1 MHQFSS
7 RCASSCGDRQSRMPK
22 IMESKI
28 RTVGKRSCSF
38 PTALQRVS
46 GQWLSVSTREKE
58 RVWVDLA
65 TRQSIGFAT
74 AAEPVDDALAFVGQV
89 VRLFDGAGNGE
100 LPERC
105 GRAAGWQYRRR
116 ENTPSEQDAPCADG
130 HYPPPADARVPVRH
144 VAHSFPFGDN
154 VWPGKLAS
162 VHPSRQRSDTSP
174 SWNRS
179 EQLFWRRGL
188 PQPWRSLGDGRAA
201 PRLLVVL
208 PLRG

>member
-1 MHQFSS
+1 MNRRSRIVSVGNDFRLRFTHAEALHATAPTRLNRVQEFSERIGKNSVPILSRVLIPEGSRRGGAAGPMHQFSS

-89 VRLFDGAGNGE
+89 VRLFDGTRNGE

-105 GRAAGWQYRRR
+105 GRAAGWQ
-116 ENTPSEQDAPCADG
+116 G
-130 HYPPPADARVPVRH
+130 
-144 VAHSFPFGDN
+144 
-154 VWPGKLAS
+154 
-162 VHPSRQRSDTSP
+162 
-174 SWNRS
+174 
-179 EQLFWRRGL
+179 
-188 PQPWRSLGDGRAA
+188 AA
-201 PRLLVVL
+201 PREHSKRTGCS
-208 PLRG
+208 LRRWALSTARGRSRTG